1 MRYRGMLVMALCLA
15 SATSATAATRTL
27 DVLPSV
33 VWHHARTGLTMPPA
47 LGSLPR
53 NEVGDFGKAEAD
65 LFVQYR
71 GTEGTEATVYVFHP
85 GLDSVPLWFDRIRT
99 AIATRE
105 KFGTAELVAPT
116 SFPLRPGAPAA
127 GLRATYALKGS
138 SFRATAEAVAPV
150 GDWLVVVRLSSP
162 TMDAGALDTE
172 LTAILAGIGW
182 PTDKM
187 DAPAAEPVKPCT
199 TMPVFRKA
207 KLIKPDMMQALLGAV
222 MPGAIEDRRSKDK
235 ASIPTYCRAQEG
247 PDGKWA
253 VYKVEG
259 EEKGYVLALGDAGR
273 AIGVQ
278 PSIAALV
285 NKSRPAFSLTYMDL
299 TEWRIYPDVSEQL
312 PPEQA
317 LDIVEKTAPISAAN
331 TLDGKKSIT
340 IGNVGGK

>member
-1 MRYRGMLVMALCLA
+1 MRYRDMLIAASCLA
-15 SATSATAATRTL
+15 SATAATAATRTL
-27 DVLPSV
+27 DVLPSM

-53 NEVGDFGKAEAD
+53 NEVGDFGTEEAD
-65 LFVQYR
+65 LFLQYR
-71 GTEGTEATVYVFHP
+71 STEGTEATIYVFHP
-85 GLDSVPLWFDRIRT
+85 GLDSVPVWFDRIRT
-99 AIATRE
+99 AIAVRE
-105 KFGTAELVAPT
+105 KFGTADLVAPT

-138 SFRATAEAVAPV
+138 SFRATAEAVVPV

-162 TMDAGALDTE
+162 TMDAGALDSE
-172 LTAILAGIGW
+172 LTAILGNIGW

-187 DAPAAEPVKPCT
+187 DAPAAEPVRPCA

-207 KLIKPDMMQALLGAV
+207 KLIKPNMMQALLGAA
-222 MPGAIEDRRSKDK
+222 MPGAIEDQRTKDK
-235 ASIPTYCRAQEG
+235 APMPTYCRVQEG
-247 PDGKWA
+247 ANGQWA

-278 PSIAALV
+278 PSMAALV
-285 NKSRPAFSLTYMDL
+285 NKTRPAFSLTYMDL

-317 LDIVEKTAPISAAN
+317 IDIIDKTAPISAVS

-340 IGNVGGK
+340 ITNVGK